1 MDGVIGF
8 SNYKQYKESLDQE
21 LSRSAESFVRI
32 GYLLKVARDTNI
44 LYESG
49 YETVTQFAEAEY
61 NLRPDQV
68 TRFMQ
73 INDRYSEDG
82 YGMNLQD
89 SYKGMGYTKLVEMLQ
104 LPLAIVQ
111 ELTPD
116 FTREEIKEIRSEVEE
131 EQKIT
136 DLEVMMEPK
145 DWDGEI
151 SVLQQVIIQLGH
163 DNQEWYKKVYDW
175 AQGEKDLQK
184 FKWIMDPNG
193 STLYSVR
200 IRGLGKFL
208 LSVKEKEEQ
217 AVLINV
223 RTNGKE
229 QVAWD
234 TLMQLSSDLIEP
246 GTLQESWQQVYGEEM
261 KLEEQPAPVNTG
273 SGGDKQKKKE
283 KKVVVAKKPEKKKTE
298 RKAEKTERKGEKNS
312 QIGTIDEKSPKKEA
326 ENGTKELRPD
336 SEGNGAETV
345 PQSEK
350 KPVGEDRKTDEIAP
364 EQPEER
370 SVGTRKQFLD
380 SLTEYGAAEIIA
392 GHIRKVMETA
402 EQQDLGSYKHWEKWL
417 SEDVDVLGNT
427 WEYEEEI

>member
-104 LPLAIVQ
+104 LPLAIAQ

-175 AQGEKDLQK
+175 AQGKKDLQK
-184 FKWIMDPNG
+184 FKWLMDPTG
-193 STLYSVR
+193 STVYSIRV
-200 IRGLGKFL
+200 RGLGKFL

-223 RTNGKE
+223 RTNEKE

-234 TLMQLSSDLIEP
+234 TLMQLSSDLIES
-246 GTLQESWQQVYGEEM
+246 GTLQESWQQVYGEEI
-261 KLEEQPAPVNTG
+261 EEEPPAPVNTG
-273 SGGDKQKKKE
+273 NEGDKPKKKE
-283 KKVVVAKKPEKKKTE
+283 KKVVVAKKPEKKK
-298 RKAEKTERKGEKNS
+298 RDQNVLKRD
-312 QIGTIDEKSPKKEA
+312 QDP
-326 ENGTKELRPD
+326 ENENEPEEHRPD
-336 SEGNGAETV
+336 SEGNGTETISQ
-345 PQSEK
+345 PEE
-350 KPVGEDRKTDEIAP
+350 KPVGEDGKTDEIAP

-370 SVGTRKQFLD
+370 PVGTRKQFLD
-380 SLTEYGAAEIIA
+380 GLTEHGAAGIIA
-392 GHIRKVMETA
+392 GHIRKIMYTA
-402 EQQDLGSYKHWEKWL
+402 EQRGLMSYKHWEKWL

-427 WEYEEEI
+427 WEYEEET

>member
-89 SYKGMGYTKLVEMLQ
+89 FYKGMGYTKLVEMLQ

-223 RTNGKE
+223 RTNEKE

-234 TLMQLSSDLIEP
+234 TLMQLSSYRNP
-246 GTLQESWQQVYGEEM
+246 GSRCMG
-261 KLEEQPAPVNTG
+261 
-273 SGGDKQKKKE
+273 KK
-283 KKVVVAKKPEKKKTE
+283 
-298 RKAEKTERKGEKNS
+298 
-312 QIGTIDEKSPKKEA
+312 
-326 ENGTKELRPD
+326 
-336 SEGNGAETV
+336 
-345 PQSEK
+345 
-350 KPVGEDRKTDEIAP
+350 
-364 EQPEER
+364 
-370 SVGTRKQFLD
+370 
-380 SLTEYGAAEIIA
+380 
-392 GHIRKVMETA
+392 
-402 EQQDLGSYKHWEKWL
+402 
-417 SEDVDVLGNT
+417 
-427 WEYEEEI
+427 

>member
-104 LPLAIVQ
+104 LPLAIAQ

-116 FTREEIKEIRSEVEE
+116 FTREEIKQLRSEVEE

-175 AQGEKDLQK
+175 AQGKKDLQK
-184 FKWIMDPNG
+184 FKWLMDPTG
-193 STLYSVR
+193 STVYSIRV
-200 IRGLGKFL
+200 RGLGKFL

-223 RTNGKE
+223 RTNEKE

-234 TLMQLSSDLIEP
+234 TLMQLSSDLIES
-246 GTLQESWQQVYGEEM
+246 GTLQESWQQVYGEEI
-261 KLEEQPAPVNTG
+261 EEEPPAPVNTG
-273 SGGDKQKKKE
+273 NEGDKPKKKE
-283 KKVVVAKKPEKKKTE
+283 KKVVVAKKPEKKK
-298 RKAEKTERKGEKNS
+298 RDQNVLKRD
-312 QIGTIDEKSPKKEA
+312 QDP
-326 ENGTKELRPD
+326 ENENEPEEHRPD
-336 SEGNGAETV
+336 SEGNGTETISQ
-345 PQSEK
+345 PEE
-350 KPVGEDRKTDEIAP
+350 KPVGEDGKTDEIAP

-370 SVGTRKQFLD
+370 PVGTRKQFLD
-380 SLTEYGAAEIIA
+380 GLTEHGAAGIIA
-392 GHIRKVMETA
+392 GHIRKIMYTA
-402 EQQDLGSYKHWEKWL
+402 EQRGLMSYKHWEKWL

-427 WEYEEEI
+427 WEYEEET

>member
-104 LPLAIVQ
+104 LPLAIAQ

-184 FKWIMDPNG
+184 FKWLMDPNG

-223 RTNGKE
+223 RTNEKE

-336 SEGNGAETV
+336 SEGNGTETV

-402 EQQDLGSYKHWEKWL
+402 EQQDIGSYKHWEKWL

>member
-298 RKAEKTERKGEKNS
+298 RKAEKTERKGEKSS

-336 SEGNGAETV
+336 SEGNGTETV

>member
-104 LPLAIVQ
+104 LPLAIAQ

-184 FKWIMDPNG
+184 FKWLMDPNG

-223 RTNGKE
+223 RTNEKE

-336 SEGNGAETV
+336 SEGNGTETV

-380 SLTEYGAAEIIA
+380 SLTEYGAAEVIA

-417 SEDVDVLGNT
+417 SEDVDALGNT
-427 WEYEEEI
+427 WEYEEET

>member
-1 MDGVIGF
+1 MNEVIGF

-73 INDRYSEDG
+73 INDRYSAGG
-82 YGMNLQD
+82 YGTSLQD
-89 SYKGMGYTKLVEMLQ
+89 VYKGMGYTKLVEMLQ
-104 LPLAIVQ
+104 LPLAVAQ

-136 DLEVMMEPK
+136 DLEVMLEPK

-151 SVLQQVIIQLGH
+151 PVLQQVIIQLGH

-184 FKWIMDPNG
+184 FKWLMDPSG
-193 STLYSVR
+193 STVYSIRV
-200 IRGLGKFL
+200 RGLGKFL

-223 RTNGKE
+223 RTNEKE

-246 GTLQESWQQVYGEEM
+246 GTLQESWQQVYGETYPE
-261 KLEEQPAPVNTG
+261 KPEEPVNTG
-273 SGGDKQKKKE
+273 SDGDKPKKKE
-283 KKVVVAKKPEKKKTE
+283 KKVVVAKKPEKTYQNVSKCNQNTLECDQNTLKRDQTPEREKKNE
-298 RKAEKTERKGEKNS
+298 SE
-312 QIGTIDEKSPKKEA
+312 EKS
-326 ENGTKELRPD
+326 
-336 SEGNGAETV
+336 
-345 PQSEK
+345 
-350 KPVGEDRKTDEIAP
+350 VGEECKTGKIAL
-364 EQPEER
+364 EQPEEKPI
-370 SVGTRKQFLD
+370 GTRKQYLD
-380 SLTEYGAAEIIA
+380 GLTEYGAAEVVA
-392 GHIRKVMETA
+392 GHIRKVTETA

-417 SEDVDVLGNT
+417 SEDVDEIGNT
-427 WEYEEEI
+427 WEYEEET

>member
-184 FKWIMDPNG
+184 FKWLMDPNG

-223 RTNGKE
+223 RTNEKE

-336 SEGNGAETV
+336 SEGNGTETV

>member
-73 INDRYSEDG
+73 INDRYSEGG
-82 YGMNLQD
+82 YGETLQD
-89 SYKGMGYTKLVEMLQ
+89 AYKGMGYTKLVEMLQ
-104 LPLAIVQ
+104 LPMVIAQ

-184 FKWIMDPNG
+184 FKWLMDPNG

-223 RTNGKE
+223 RTNEKE

-234 TLMQLSSDLIEP
+234 TIMHLSSDLIES
-246 GTLQESWQQVYGEEM
+246 GTLQEYWQQVYGEEM
-261 KLEEQPAPVNTG
+261 EEEPPAPVNTG
-273 SGGDKQKKKE
+273 SGWGKPKKKE
-283 KKVVVAKKPEKKKTE
+283 KKVVVVKKTEKKKRDQNALKRDQNTL
-298 RKAEKTERKGEKNS
+298 KHQDQEKG
-312 QIGTIDEKSPKKEA
+312 KEN
-326 ENGTKELRPD
+326 EPEEHRSD

-345 PQSEK
+345 SQSEE
-350 KPVGEDRKTDEIAP
+350 KPVGEDGKTDEIAP

>member
-73 INDRYSEDG
+73 INDRYSEGG
-82 YGMNLQD
+82 YGETLQNA
-89 SYKGMGYTKLVEMLQ
+89 YKGMGYTKLVEMLQ
-104 LPLAIVQ
+104 LPLAIAQ

-136 DLEVMMEPK
+136 DLEVMMEQK

-184 FKWIMDPNG
+184 FKWLMDPNG
-193 STLYSVR
+193 STVYSIRV
-200 IRGLGKFL
+200 RGLGKFL

-223 RTNGKE
+223 RTNEKE

-261 KLEEQPAPVNTG
+261 KLKEPSAPVNTG
-273 SGGDKQKKKE
+273 SGGGKPKKKE
-283 KKVVVAKKPEKKKTE
+283 KKVVVAKKQEKKKCDQNALK
-298 RKAEKTERKGEKNS
+298 RDQDPEK
-312 QIGTIDEKSPKKEA
+312 
-326 ENGTKELRPD
+326 ENEPEENRSD
-336 SEGNGAETV
+336 SEGNGTETV
-345 PQSEK
+345 PQPEE
-350 KPVGEDRKTDEIAP
+350 KPVGEDGKTDEIAP

-370 SVGTRKQFLD
+370 PVGTRKQFLD
-380 SLTEYGAAEIIA
+380 GLTEHGAAGIIA
-392 GHIRKVMETA
+392 GHIRKIMYTA
-402 EQQDLGSYKHWEKWL
+402 EQRGLMSYKHWEKWL

-427 WEYEEEI
+427 WEYEEET

>member
-104 LPLAIVQ
+104 LPLAIAQ

-246 GTLQESWQQVYGEEM
+246 GTVQESWQQVYGEEM
-261 KLEEQPAPVNTG
+261 EEKPLAPVNTG
-273 SGGDKQKKKE
+273 SSGDKPKKKE
-283 KKVVVAKKPEKKKTE
+283 KKVVVAKKPEKKKRDQNALKRDQNTLK
-298 RKAEKTERKGEKNS
+298 RDQDPEKG
-312 QIGTIDEKSPKKEA
+312 KEN
-326 ENGTKELRPD
+326 EPEEHRPD

-345 PQSEK
+345 SQSEE

-370 SVGTRKQFLD
+370 PVGTRKQHLD

-427 WEYEEEI
+427 WEYEEET

>member
-73 INDRYSEDG
+73 INDRYSENG
-82 YGMNLQD
+82 YGTSLQD
-89 SYKGMGYTKLVEMLQ
+89 AYKGMGYTKLVEMLQ
-104 LPLAIVQ
+104 LPLAIAQ

-151 SVLQQVIIQLGH
+151 PVLQQVIIQLGH
-163 DNQEWYKKVYDW
+163 DNLEWYKKVYDW
-175 AQGEKDLQK
+175 VQEEKDRQK
-184 FKWIMDPNG
+184 FKWLMDPSG
-193 STLYSVR
+193 STVYSIR

-223 RTNGKE
+223 RTHEKE
-229 QVAWD
+229 STTWD
-234 TLMQLSSDLIEP
+234 ILMQMAADLIEP
-246 GTLQESWQQVYGEEM
+246 GSMQESWQQVYGEEM
-261 KLEEQPAPVNTG
+261 KLEEPPAPVNTG
-273 SGGDKQKKKE
+273 SGGDKPKKKE
-283 KKVVVAKKPEKKKTE
+283 KKVVVAKKTEKKRTDQNTLKRDQNPEREQRNGSEGHRPDTE
-298 RKAEKTERKGEKNS
+298 RDGTETIS
-312 QIGTIDEKSPKKEA
+312 QQEE
-326 ENGTKELRPD
+326 
-336 SEGNGAETV
+336 
-345 PQSEK
+345 
-350 KPVGEDRKTDEIAP
+350 KPVGKDNETGEITP
-364 EQPEER
+364 EQTEEKP
-370 SVGTRKQFLD
+370 VGTRKQYLD
-380 SLTEYGAAEIIA
+380 GLTEYGAAGEIA
-392 GHIRKVMETA
+392 RHIVTILSTA
-402 EQQDLGSYKHWEKWL
+402 RQMDIRSAEHWENWL

-427 WEYEEEI
+427 WEYEVEP

>member
-73 INDRYSEDG
+73 INDRYSEGG
-82 YGMNLQD
+82 YGEKLQD
-89 SYKGMGYTKLVEMLQ
+89 AYKGMGYTKLVEMLQ
-104 LPLAIVQ
+104 LPLAIAQ

-175 AQGEKDLQK
+175 AQGEKDQQK
-184 FKWIMDPNG
+184 FKWLMDPTG
-193 STLYSVR
+193 STIYSIRV
-200 IRGLGKFL
+200 RGLGKFL

-223 RTNGKE
+223 RTNEKE

-234 TLMQLSSDLIEP
+234 ILMQLSSDLIEP

-261 KLEEQPAPVNTG
+261 KLEEPPAPVNTG
-273 SGGDKQKKKE
+273 NGGDKPKKKE
-283 KKVVVAKKPEKKKTE
+283 KKVIVSKKPEKKKTE
-298 RKAEKTERKGEKNS
+298 RKVEKTERKGEKS
-312 QIGTIDEKSPKKEA
+312 IQIGTIDGKSPEKEA

-336 SEGNGAETV
+336 PKRNGAEAV
-345 PQSEK
+345 PQPEEK
-350 KPVGEDRKTDEIAP
+350 QVGEDGKTDEIAP

-370 SVGTRKQFLD
+370 PVGTRKQHLD

-392 GHIRKVMETA
+392 GHIRKIIYTA
-402 EQQDLGSYKHWEKWL
+402 EQQDLTSYKHWEKWL

-427 WEYEEEI
+427 WEYEEET

>member
-73 INDRYSEDG
+73 INDRYSEGG
-82 YGMNLQD
+82 YGETLQD
-89 SYKGMGYTKLVEMLQ
+89 AYKGMGYTKLVEMLQ
-104 LPLAIVQ
+104 LPLVIAQ

-184 FKWIMDPNG
+184 FKWLMDPNG

-234 TLMQLSSDLIEP
+234 TLMHLSSDLIES

-261 KLEEQPAPVNTG
+261 EEEPPAPVNTG
-273 SGGDKQKKKE
+273 SGGGKPKKKE
-283 KKVVVAKKPEKKKTE
+283 KKVVVVKKTEKKKRDQNALKRDQNTL
-298 RKAEKTERKGEKNS
+298 KHQDQEKG
-312 QIGTIDEKSPKKEA
+312 KEN
-326 ENGTKELRPD
+326 EPE
-336 SEGNGAETV
+336 E
-345 PQSEK
+345 
-350 KPVGEDRKTDEIAP
+350 KPVGEDGKTDEIAP

>member
-104 LPLAIVQ
+104 LPLAIAQ

-116 FTREEIKEIRSEVEE
+116 FTREEIKQLRSEVEE

-151 SVLQQVIIQLGH
+151 SVLQQVMIQLGH
-163 DNQEWYKKVYDW
+163 DDLEWYKKIYDW

-184 FKWIMDPNG
+184 FRWLMDPSG
-193 STLYSVR
+193 STLYSIRV
-200 IRGLGKFL
+200 RGLGKFL
-208 LSVKEKEEQ
+208 LSAKEKEEQ
-217 AVLINV
+217 VVLINV
-223 RTNGKE
+223 RTNEK
-229 QVAWD
+229 QSATWD
-234 TLMQLSSDLIEP
+234 TIMQLASDLIEP
-246 GTLQESWQQVYGEEM
+246 GTMQESWQQVYGEEM
-261 KLEEQPAPVNTG
+261 KLEETPAPVNTG
-273 SGGDKQKKKE
+273 SGGDKPKKKE

-298 RKAEKTERKGEKNS
+298 RKAEKTERKGEKSS
-312 QIGTIDEKSPKKEA
+312 QIGTIDEKSLKKEA

-336 SEGNGAETV
+336 PEGNGAETV
-345 PQSEK
+345 PQPEEK
-350 KPVGEDRKTDEIAP
+350 QVGEDGKTDEIAP

-370 SVGTRKQFLD
+370 PVGTRKQFLD
-380 SLTEYGAAEIIA
+380 SLTEYGAAEIVA
-392 GHIRKVMETA
+392 GHIRKAMETA

-417 SEDVDVLGNT
+417 SEDVDALGYT
-427 WEYEEEI
+427 WEYEEET

>member
-104 LPLAIVQ
+104 LPLAIAQ

-151 SVLQQVIIQLGH
+151 SALQQVIIQLGH
-163 DNQEWYKKVYDW
+163 DNQELYKKVYDW

-184 FKWIMDPNG
+184 FKWLMDPSG
-193 STLYSVR
+193 STVYSIRV
-200 IRGLGKFL
+200 RGLGKFL

-223 RTNGKE
+223 RTNEK
-229 QVAWD
+229 QSATWD
-234 TLMQLSSDLIEP
+234 TIMQMFSDLIEP

-261 KLEEQPAPVNTG
+261 EEPPAPVNTG
-273 SGGDKQKKKE
+273 SGGDKPKKKE
-283 KKVVVAKKPEKKKTE
+283 KKVVVAKKPEKKK
-298 RKAEKTERKGEKNS
+298 RDQNALKRDQNPDREK
-312 QIGTIDEKSPKKEA
+312 
-326 ENGTKELRPD
+326 ENEPEENRPD
-336 SEGNGAETV
+336 PEGNGTETV
-345 PQSEK
+345 PQPEEK
-350 KPVGEDRKTDEIAP
+350 QVGEDGKTDEIAP

-370 SVGTRKQFLD
+370 PVGTRKQFLD
-380 SLTEYGAAEIIA
+380 GLTEYGAAEIVA
-392 GHIRKVMETA
+392 GHIRKAMETA

-417 SEDVDVLGNT
+417 SEDVDEIGNT
-427 WEYEEEI
+427 WEYEEET

>member
-116 FTREEIKEIRSEVEE
+116 FTREEIKEIRNEVEE

-208 LSVKEKEEQ
+208 LSGKEKEEQ

-261 KLEEQPAPVNTG
+261 EEKPLAPVNTG
-273 SGGDKQKKKE
+273 SSGGKPKKKE
-283 KKVVVAKKPEKKKTE
+283 KKVVVAKKPEKKKRDQNALKRDQNTLK
-298 RKAEKTERKGEKNS
+298 RDQDPEKG
-312 QIGTIDEKSPKKEA
+312 KEN
-326 ENGTKELRPD
+326 EPEEHRPD

-345 PQSEK
+345 SQSEE
-350 KPVGEDRKTDEIAP
+350 KPVGEDGKTDEIAP

-370 SVGTRKQFLD
+370 WVGTRKQFLD

-402 EQQDLGSYKHWEKWL
+402 EQQDIGSYKHWEKWL

>member
-116 FTREEIKEIRSEVEE
+116 FTREEIKEIRSEVEA

-234 TLMQLSSDLIEP
+234 TIMQLSSDLIEP

-261 KLEEQPAPVNTG
+261 EEKPLAPVNTG
-273 SGGDKQKKKE
+273 SSGGKPKKKE
-283 KKVVVAKKPEKKKTE
+283 KKVVVAKKPEKKKRDQNALKRDQNTLK
-298 RKAEKTERKGEKNS
+298 RDQDPEKG
-312 QIGTIDEKSPKKEA
+312 KEN
-326 ENGTKELRPD
+326 EPEEHRPD

-370 SVGTRKQFLD
+370 PVGTRKQFLD
-380 SLTEYGAAEIIA
+380 GLTEYGAAEIIA

>member
-1 MDGVIGF
+1 
-8 SNYKQYKESLDQE
+8 
-21 LSRSAESFVRI
+21 
-32 GYLLKVARDTNI
+32 
-44 LYESG
+44 
-49 YETVTQFAEAEY
+49 
-61 NLRPDQV
+61 
-68 TRFMQ
+68 
-73 INDRYSEDG
+73 
-82 YGMNLQD
+82 MNLQD

-184 FKWIMDPNG
+184 FKWLMDPNG

-208 LSVKEKEEQ
+208 LSMKEKEEQ

-223 RTNGKE
+223 RTNEKE

-246 GTLQESWQQVYGEEM
+246 GTLQECWQQVYGEEM
-261 KLEEQPAPVNTG
+261 EERPPAPVNTG
-273 SGGDKQKKKE
+273 SSGDKPKKKE
-283 KKVVVAKKPEKKKTE
+283 KKVVVAKKPEEKKHDQNALK
-298 RKAEKTERKGEKNS
+298 RDRDPEK
-312 QIGTIDEKSPKKEA
+312 
-326 ENGTKELRPD
+326 ENENEPEEHRPD
-336 SEGNGAETV
+336 AEGNGAKTV
-345 PQSEK
+345 SQSEE
-350 KPVGEDRKTDEIAP
+350 KPVGEDRKTYEIAP

-370 SVGTRKQFLD
+370 PVGSRKQFLD
-380 SLTEYGAAEIIA
+380 GLTEYGAAETIA
-392 GHIRKVMETA
+392 GHIRKAMETA
-402 EQQDLGSYKHWEKWL
+402 EKQDLGSYKHWEKWL

-427 WEYEEEI
+427 WEYEEET

>member
-73 INDRYSEDG
+73 INDRYSEGG
-82 YGMNLQD
+82 YGETLQD
-89 SYKGMGYTKLVEMLQ
+89 AYKGMGYTKLVEMLQ
-104 LPLAIVQ
+104 LPLEIAQ
-111 ELTPD
+111 ELTSD
-116 FTREEIKEIRSEVEE
+116 FTREEIKEIRNEVEE

-151 SVLQQVIIQLGH
+151 SVLQQVMIQLGH
-163 DNQEWYKKVYDW
+163 DNREWYKKVYDW

-184 FKWIMDPNG
+184 FKWLMDPTG
-193 STLYSVR
+193 STVYSIRV
-200 IRGLGKFL
+200 RGLGKFL

-217 AVLINV
+217 VVLINV
-223 RTNGKE
+223 RTNEKE
-229 QVAWD
+229 NAAWD
-234 TLMQLSSDLIEP
+234 TIMHLASDLIEP

-261 KLEEQPAPVNTG
+261 KLEEPPVPVNTE
-273 SGGDKQKKKE
+273 SGGNKPKKKE
-283 KKVVVAKKPEKKKTE
+283 KKVVVAKQPEKKKTE
-298 RKAEKTERKGEKNS
+298 RKAE
-312 QIGTIDEKSPKKEA
+312 
-326 ENGTKELRPD
+326 NGTKELRPD
-336 SEGNGAETV
+336 PEGNGTETV
-345 PQSEK
+345 PQPEE
-350 KPVGEDRKTDEIAP
+350 KPVGEGGKTGEIAP
-364 EQPEER
+364 EQPEEKPI
-370 SVGTRKQFLD
+370 GTRKQYLD
-380 SLTEYGAAEIIA
+380 GLTEYGAAEVIA
-392 GHIRKVMETA
+392 GHIRKVMDTA
-402 EQQDLGSYKHWEKWL
+402 EQQDIESYKHWEKWL
-417 SEDVDVLGNT
+417 SEDVDEIGNT
-427 WEYEEEI
+427 WEYEEET

>member
-104 LPLAIVQ
+104 LPLAIAQ

-151 SVLQQVIIQLGH
+151 SALQQVIIQLGH

-246 GTLQESWQQVYGEEM
+246 GTMQESWQQVYGEEM
-261 KLEEQPAPVNTG
+261 EEKPLAPVNTG
-273 SGGDKQKKKE
+273 SSGGKPKKKE
-283 KKVVVAKKPEKKKTE
+283 KKVVVAKKPEKKKRDQNALKRDQNTLK
-298 RKAEKTERKGEKNS
+298 RDQDPEKG
-312 QIGTIDEKSPKKEA
+312 KEN
-326 ENGTKELRPD
+326 EPEEHRPD

-345 PQSEK
+345 SQSEE
-350 KPVGEDRKTDEIAP
+350 KPVGEDGKTDEIAP

-402 EQQDLGSYKHWEKWL
+402 EQQDIGSYKHWEKWL

>member
-49 YETVTQFAEAEY
+49 YETVTQFAEAVY

-104 LPLAIVQ
+104 LPLAIAQ

-116 FTREEIKEIRSEVEE
+116 FTREEIKQLRSEVEE

-175 AQGEKDLQK
+175 AQGKKDLQK
-184 FKWIMDPNG
+184 FKWLMDPTG
-193 STLYSVR
+193 STVYSIRV
-200 IRGLGKFL
+200 RGLGKFL

-223 RTNGKE
+223 RTNEKE

-234 TLMQLSSDLIEP
+234 TLMQLSSDLIES
-246 GTLQESWQQVYGEEM
+246 GTLQESWQQVYGEEI
-261 KLEEQPAPVNTG
+261 EEEPPAPVNTG
-273 SGGDKQKKKE
+273 NEGDKPKKKE
-283 KKVVVAKKPEKKKTE
+283 KKVVVAKKPEKKK
-298 RKAEKTERKGEKNS
+298 RDQNVLKRD
-312 QIGTIDEKSPKKEA
+312 QDP
-326 ENGTKELRPD
+326 ENENEPEEHRPD
-336 SEGNGAETV
+336 SEGNGTETISQ
-345 PQSEK
+345 PEE
-350 KPVGEDRKTDEIAP
+350 KPVGEDGKTDEIAP

-370 SVGTRKQFLD
+370 PVGTRKQFLD
-380 SLTEYGAAEIIA
+380 GLTEHGAAGIIA
-392 GHIRKVMETA
+392 GHIRKIMYTA
-402 EQQDLGSYKHWEKWL
+402 EQRGLMSYKHWEKWL

-427 WEYEEEI
+427 WEYEEET

>member
-298 RKAEKTERKGEKNS
+298 RKAEKTERKGEKSS

-336 SEGNGAETV
+336 SEGNGTEMV

-402 EQQDLGSYKHWEKWL
+402 EQQDIGSYKHWEKWL

>member
-104 LPLAIVQ
+104 LPLAIAQ

-151 SVLQQVIIQLGH
+151 SVLQQVIISW
-163 DNQEWYKKVYDW
+163 DM
-175 AQGEKDLQK
+175 
-184 FKWIMDPNG
+184 I
-193 STLYSVR
+193 
-200 IRGLGKFL
+200 IR
-208 LSVKEKEEQ
+208 
-217 AVLINV
+217 
-223 RTNGKE
+223 
-229 QVAWD
+229 
-234 TLMQLSSDLIEP
+234 
-246 GTLQESWQQVYGEEM
+246 
-261 KLEEQPAPVNTG
+261 
-273 SGGDKQKKKE
+273 
-283 KKVVVAKKPEKKKTE
+283 
-298 RKAEKTERKGEKNS
+298 
-312 QIGTIDEKSPKKEA
+312 
-326 ENGTKELRPD
+326 NGTKRYMTGLRERKICRSSNGSWIQTDPRYTVFE
-336 SEGNGAETV
+336 SEV
-345 PQSEK
+345 
-350 KPVGEDRKTDEIAP
+350 
-364 EQPEER
+364 
-370 SVGTRKQFLD
+370 
-380 SLTEYGAAEIIA
+380 
-392 GHIRKVMETA
+392 
-402 EQQDLGSYKHWEKWL
+402 
-417 SEDVDVLGNT
+417 
-427 WEYEEEI
+427 

>member
-104 LPLAIVQ
+104 LPLVIAQ

-184 FKWIMDPNG
+184 FKWLMDPNG

-208 LSVKEKEEQ
+208 LSRKEKEEQ

-223 RTNGKE
+223 RTNEKE

-298 RKAEKTERKGEKNS
+298 RKAEKTERKGEKSS

-336 SEGNGAETV
+336 SEGNGTETV

>member
-8 SNYKQYKESLDQE
+8 SNYKQYKESLNQE

-104 LPLAIVQ
+104 LPLAIAQ

-163 DNQEWYKKVYDW
+163 DNQELYKKVYDW

-184 FKWIMDPNG
+184 FKWLMDPSG
-193 STLYSVR
+193 STVYSIRV
-200 IRGLGKFL
+200 RGLGKFL

-223 RTNGKE
+223 RTNEK
-229 QVAWD
+229 QSATWD
-234 TLMQLSSDLIEP
+234 TIMQLFSDLIEP

-261 KLEEQPAPVNTG
+261 EEPPAPVNTG
-273 SGGDKQKKKE
+273 SGGDKSKKKE
-283 KKVVVAKKPEKKKTE
+283 KKVIVAKKPEKKK
-298 RKAEKTERKGEKNS
+298 RDQNALKRDQNPDREK
-312 QIGTIDEKSPKKEA
+312 
-326 ENGTKELRPD
+326 ENEPEEHRPD
-336 SEGNGAETV
+336 PEGNGTETV
-345 PQSEK
+345 PQPEEK
-350 KPVGEDRKTDEIAP
+350 QVGEDGKTDEIAS

-370 SVGTRKQFLD
+370 PVGTRKQFLD
-380 SLTEYGAAEIIA
+380 GLTEYGAAEAIA

-417 SEDVDVLGNT
+417 SEDVDEIGNT
-427 WEYEEEI
+427 WEYEEET

>member
-184 FKWIMDPNG
+184 FKWLMDPNG

-208 LSVKEKEEQ
+208 LSMKEKEEQ

-223 RTNGKE
+223 RTNEKE

-246 GTLQESWQQVYGEEM
+246 GTLQECWQQVYGEEM
-261 KLEEQPAPVNTG
+261 EERPPAPVNTG
-273 SGGDKQKKKE
+273 SSGDKPKKKE
-283 KKVVVAKKPEKKKTE
+283 KKVVVAKKPEEKKHDQNALK
-298 RKAEKTERKGEKNS
+298 RDRDPEK
-312 QIGTIDEKSPKKEA
+312 
-326 ENGTKELRPD
+326 ENENEPEEHRPD
-336 SEGNGAETV
+336 AEGNGAKTV
-345 PQSEK
+345 SQSEE
-350 KPVGEDRKTDEIAP
+350 KPVGEDRKTYEIAP

-370 SVGTRKQFLD
+370 PVGSRKQFLD
-380 SLTEYGAAEIIA
+380 GLTEYGAAETIA
-392 GHIRKVMETA
+392 GHIRKAMETA
-402 EQQDLGSYKHWEKWL
+402 EKQDLGSYKHWEKWL

-427 WEYEEEI
+427 WEYEEET

>member
-89 SYKGMGYTKLVEMLQ
+89 AYKGMGYTKLVEMLQ
-104 LPLAIVQ
+104 LPLAIAQ

-145 DWDGEI
+145 DWGGEI
-151 SVLQQVIIQLGH
+151 SALQQVIIQLGH
-163 DNQEWYKKVYDW
+163 DNQELYKKVYDW

-184 FKWIMDPNG
+184 FKWLMDPSG
-193 STLYSVR
+193 STVYSIRV
-200 IRGLGKFL
+200 RGLGKFL

-223 RTNGKE
+223 RTNEK
-229 QVAWD
+229 QSATWD
-234 TLMQLSSDLIEP
+234 TIMQMFSDLIEP

-261 KLEEQPAPVNTG
+261 EEPPAPVNTG
-273 SGGDKQKKKE
+273 SGGDKPKKKE
-283 KKVVVAKKPEKKKTE
+283 KKVVVAKKPEKKKRDQNTLK
-298 RKAEKTERKGEKNS
+298 RDQNPDREK
-312 QIGTIDEKSPKKEA
+312 
-326 ENGTKELRPD
+326 ENEPEEHRPD
-336 SEGNGAETV
+336 SEGNGTETV

-370 SVGTRKQFLD
+370 PVGTRKQHLD

-427 WEYEEEI
+427 WEYEEET

>member
-104 LPLAIVQ
+104 LPLAIAQ

-261 KLEEQPAPVNTG
+261 EEKPLAPVNTG
-273 SGGDKQKKKE
+273 SSGGKPKKKE
-283 KKVVVAKKPEKKKTE
+283 KKVVVAKKPEKKKRDQNALKRDQNTLK
-298 RKAEKTERKGEKNS
+298 RDQDPEKG
-312 QIGTIDEKSPKKEA
+312 KEN
-326 ENGTKELRPD
+326 EPEEHRPD

-345 PQSEK
+345 SQSEE
-350 KPVGEDRKTDEIAP
+350 KPVGEDGKTDEIAP

-402 EQQDLGSYKHWEKWL
+402 EQQDIGSYKHWEKWL